1 MRLVERDIELFKQL
15 YLFGCMTTFQIARLF
30 GMHIKICQRRLRKL
44 KRVGYLESR
53 PIPSTKPGKSQN
65 LFYLGFEAAS
75 LLNTQAVK
83 PRFTLQLSH
92 QQKNT
97 DLLIEIIHSFN
108 ESEIK
113 CEILPEHLMRTAN
126 HGVEII
132 PDGSFMLEK
141 DAKKALF
148 LVENCAGTEIIISPT
163 LNSDIETKIIKYADL
178 FEDNNLEFYKEYF
191 GNSLN
196 RFRLLYITNSK
207 SRLSAISSI
216 VIEHDKHGFIWLT
229 TLPEFLKSGILGN
242 IWQSPSLRKNNLSI
256 IG

>member
-1 MRLVERDIELFKQL
+1 MRLVERDIELFRQL
-15 YLFGCMTTFQIARLF
+15 NLFGCMTTLQIAKLF

-65 LFYLGFEAAS
+65 IFYLDFKAAS
-75 LLNTQAVK
+75 LLNAQAIK
-83 PRFTLQLSH
+83 PKFTLQLSH
-92 QQKNT
+92 QQNNT
-97 DLLIEIIHSFN
+97 NLMIEIIHSFN

-113 CEILPEHLMRTAN
+113 CEIVPEHYMRTAN
-126 HGVEII
+126 HGAEII

-141 DAKKALF
+141 DEKKALF
-148 LVENCAGTEIIISPT
+148 LLENCSGTEIIKSPT
-163 LNSDIETKIIKYADL
+163 LNNDIETKIIKFADL
-178 FEDNNLEFYKEYF
+178 FESNNLEFYEKYF

-207 SRLSAISSI
+207 ARLSAISSL

-229 TLPEFLKSGILGN
+229 TLPEFLKKGILGN